1 MVSLV
6 LFFTVASTDRRHL
19 LWYGDWERGYDQHMN
34 KTNVSHP
41 LLSTLISNIMIG
53 AHPHVNKTSTWI
65 RLTCLVL
72 VFLLSLAT

>member
-1 MVSLV
+1 MQVVSLV

-34 KTNVSHP
+34 KTNVSPP
-41 LLSTLISNIMIG
+41 LLSTLISNVMIG

-65 RLTCLVL
+65 RLMCLIL
-72 VFLLSLAT
+72 FFLLS